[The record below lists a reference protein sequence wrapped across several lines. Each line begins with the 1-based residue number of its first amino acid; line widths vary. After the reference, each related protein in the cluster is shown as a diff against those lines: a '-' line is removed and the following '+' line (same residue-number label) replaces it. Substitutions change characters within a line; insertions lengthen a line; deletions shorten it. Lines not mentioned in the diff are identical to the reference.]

1 MEHYLWCQS
10 SLISSRSVNKGEGN
24 KA

>member
-10 SLISSRSVNKGEGN
+10 SSISSRSVNKGEGN